1 MTVTQPSQDPNKD
14 SATSAW
20 EEQVTETTN
29 RMQYQIDNI
38 TESVDTT
45 IPTVAIYSHTSDGT
59 IQSFEPSPSGD
70 GYVSYY
76 TYSGDYPTLPV
87 GGLTFSAY
95 SDDEINFKIRQY
107 RETAN
112 RPTNPGTVAYA
123 VSTGVWVSSTN
134 WTKVKLTRG
143 ATNVWYCDADIVGTT
158 GSITAK
164 WGNPRLLYGGQ
175 IGSGILYYNTA
186 LVDGSAPGKPLVNG
200 YDFDVGLFNG
210 LRNAGQATGGT
221 NNWVYSP
228 ITVEVSGA
236 NSINKKHWQSAYTVE
251 VSELTEHT
259 TLLNGAI
266 TDAASTANITVDST
280 ADFPIPSTGNTPLTI
295 YIGSEQITYTGVTN
309 TTFTGI
315 QRAQNS
321 TSGAEHLDNAVVTT
335 MIPVQVITFGTPAGF
350 VPIGANL
357 QSDNFNGDLT
367 DIFGSPGTAGWGIAR
382 SSGNA
387 IFSNVNIRG
396 ASQVAAARVTGTLTA
411 SQINVDNLA
420 ALSANLG
427 TITAGTINGGTLNA
441 TDVTVSGAFVAAN
454 LNTGVIVQTNAFTA
468 ATSGALSAQYHDMF
482 TTSNND
488 GFDTDIIFYM
498 IVSTNS
504 TSSQYLT
511 GSNQMQVDGSDV
523 TQGNITAEGNGADT
537 LHSANRVNVAKNKL
551 VRFVIGSS
559 LTAGS
564 GSAYMRWSGLVM
576 EVRRTA

>member
-38 TESVDTT
+38 SESVDTT

-175 IGSGILYYNTA
+175 IGSGILYYDTA
-186 LVDGSAPGKPLVNG
+186 EVDGSAPGKPLANG

-210 LRNAGQATGGT
+210 LRNAGAATGGT
-221 NNWVYSP
+221 NNWVYLP
-228 ITVEVSGA
+228 VTVSVGGGTVYNA
-236 NSINKKHWQSAYTVE
+236 KHWQSAYTVE

-335 MIPVQVITFGTPAGF
+335 MIPVQVITFGTPTGF
-350 VPIGANL
+350 IPIGTNL
-357 QSDNFNGDLT
+357 QSDNFNS
-367 DIFGSPGTAGWGIAR
+367 GSAGWQIIRGGTDDGDAEFNNITAR
-382 SSGNA
+382 GNITAESITSGNL
-387 IFSNVNIRG
+387 
-396 ASQVAAARVTGTLTA
+396 AAARIASTTIDADNITAGDLSATRISGGTLT
-411 SQINVDNLA
+411 V
-420 ALSANLG
+420 G
-427 TITAGTINGGTLNA
+427 
-441 TDVTVSGAFVAAN
+441 DVTVSGAFVAAN

>member
-1 MTVTQPSQDPNKD
+1 MTVTQPSQDSNKD
-14 SATSAW
+14 SASLAW
-20 EEQVTETTN
+20 EKQVTETTN

-38 TESVDTT
+38 SESVVTKT
-45 IPTVAIYSHTSDGT
+45 PTVAIYSHTSDGT

-76 TYSGDYPTLPV
+76 EYSEYPTLPV
-87 GGLTFSAY
+87 GGLVFSAY

-112 RPTNPGTVAYA
+112 RPTNPGAVAYA

-186 LVDGSAPGKPLVNG
+186 LVDGSAPGKPLANG

-210 LRNAGQATGGT
+210 LRNAGAATGGT
-221 NNWVYSP
+221 NNWVYLP
-228 ITVEVSGA
+228 VTVSVGGGTVYNA
-236 NSINKKHWQSAYTVE
+236 KHWQSAYTVE

-335 MIPVQVITFGTPAGF
+335 MIPVQVITFGTPTGF
-350 VPIGANL
+350 IPIGTNL

-454 LNTGVIVQTNAFTA
+454 LNTGVIVQTNAFAA
-468 ATSGALSAQYHDMF
+468 ATTGAVATQYHNMF

-488 GFDTDIIFYM
+488 GFDTDIIFYL
-498 IVSTNS
+498 IVSTNK
-504 TSSQYLT
+504 TGSQYLT
-511 GSNQMQVDGSDV
+511 VNNALQVDGSIV
-523 TQGNITAEGNGADT
+523 ANGGITAVGNAVQVV
-537 LHSANRVNVAKNKL
+537 HSANRVNVAKNKL
-551 VRFVIGSS
+551 ARFSIDAA
-559 LTAGS
+559 LTAGT
-564 GSAYMRWSGLVM
+564 GAQYARWSGLAM

>member
-38 TESVDTT
+38 SESVDTT

-76 TYSGDYPTLPV
+76 EYSEYPTLPV
-87 GGLTFSAY
+87 GGLVFSAY

-186 LVDGSAPGKPLVNG
+186 LVDGSAPGKPLANG

-210 LRNAGQATGGT
+210 LRNAGAATGGT
-221 NNWVYSP
+221 NNWVYLP
-228 ITVEVSGA
+228 VTVSVGGGTVYNA
-236 NSINKKHWQSAYTVE
+236 KHWQSAYTVE

-335 MIPVQVITFGTPAGF
+335 MIPVQVITFGTPTGF
-350 VPIGANL
+350 IPIGTNL
-357 QSDNFNGDLT
+357 QSDNFNS
-367 DIFGSPGTAGWGIAR
+367 GSAGWQIIRGGTDDGDAEFNNITAR
-382 SSGNA
+382 GNITAESITSGNL
-387 IFSNVNIRG
+387 
-396 ASQVAAARVTGTLTA
+396 AAARIASTTIDADNITAGDLSATRISGGTLT
-411 SQINVDNLA
+411 V
-420 ALSANLG
+420 G
-427 TITAGTINGGTLNA
+427 
-441 TDVTVSGAFVAAN
+441 DVTVSGAFVAAN
-454 LNTGVIVQTNAFTA
+454 LNTGVIVQTNAFAA
-468 ATSGALSAQYHDMF
+468 ATTGAVATQYHNMF

-488 GFDTDIIFYM
+488 GFDTDIIFYL
-498 IVSTNS
+498 IVSTNK
-504 TSSQYLT
+504 TGSQYLT
-511 GSNQMQVDGSDV
+511 VNNALQVDGSIV
-523 TQGNITAEGNGADT
+523 ANGGITAVGNAVQVV
-537 LHSANRVNVAKNKL
+537 HSANRVNVAKNKL
-551 VRFVIGSS
+551 ARFSIDAA
-559 LTAGS
+559 LTAGT
-564 GSAYMRWSGLVM
+564 GAQYARWSGLAM